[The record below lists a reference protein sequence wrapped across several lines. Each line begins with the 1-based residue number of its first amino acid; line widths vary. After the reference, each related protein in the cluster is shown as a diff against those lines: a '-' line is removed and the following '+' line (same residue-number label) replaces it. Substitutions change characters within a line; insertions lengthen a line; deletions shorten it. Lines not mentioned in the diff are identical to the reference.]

1 MEKSVPLPLL
11 SVVPAEPVNEPLA
24 VSEVVFPLPL
34 VVPDE
39 PVNAGV
45 VYSVSFLLPTKELET
60 VPASVHYN
68 KIDGSL
74 SRPAYSLIAR
84 LEESNRDVT
93 FCPARIPMSYVSSA
107 RGK

>member
-24 VSEVVFPLPL
+24 VSKVVFSLLPL

-45 VYSVSFLLPTKELET
+45 VYSVSFLLPTKEK
-60 VPASVHYN
+60 S
-68 KIDGSL
+68 
-74 SRPAYSLIAR
+74 
-84 LEESNRDVT
+84 DVIL
-93 FCPARIPMSYVSSA
+93 FCI
-107 RGK
+107 GL